1 MLEIGAAARRILV
14 VDDNRDL
21 ADSLAMLLESMG
33 NHLRTAHDGAEAVKI
48 ASEFRPHAVA
58 LDVGLPK
65 MNGFDV
71 ARALRQQ
78 PWGEKIVLVAV
89 TGWGQERDRQRA
101 IEAGFDHHMVKPVDA
116 ASLLRLIDGSAHP
129 GSTLR

>member
-1 MLEIGAAARRILV
+1 
-14 VDDNRDL
+14 
-21 ADSLAMLLESMG
+21 
-33 NHLRTAHDGAEAVKI
+33 
-48 ASEFRPHAVA
+48 
-58 LDVGLPK
+58 
-65 MNGFDV
+65 
-71 ARALRQQ
+71 
-78 PWGEKIVLVAV
+78 V